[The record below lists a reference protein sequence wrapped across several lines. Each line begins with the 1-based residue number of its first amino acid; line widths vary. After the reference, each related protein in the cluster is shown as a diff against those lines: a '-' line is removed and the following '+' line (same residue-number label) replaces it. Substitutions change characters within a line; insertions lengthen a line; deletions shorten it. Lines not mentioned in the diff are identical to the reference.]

1 MQYSF
6 PGESHT
12 LAFLF
17 VIFDGSEGFIVQ
29 GGKKDPLPGQKLK
42 VFIPMETSKISVRKR
57 PHMTWK
63 MCNDS
68 EESIALL

>member
-17 VIFDGSEGFIVQ
+17 VIFDGTEGFIVQ
-29 GGKKDPLPGQKLK
+29 GGRKDQVPLPGQKLK
-42 VFIPMETSKISVRKR
+42 AFIPMEMSKISVR
-57 PHMTWK
+57 
-63 MCNDS
+63 
-68 EESIALL
+68 